1 MDRLSYLLGFT
12 FTFYVGRSITR
23 RRLRDMG
30 EKTLTNT
37 RKDFGQGMD
46 TTRGHFTV
54 HPTHRAVLF
63 FFNIHFSPSTGPG
76 RREGQDVAPGLQRGR
91 GPARD
96 PRAPFECGTTN
107 SLVGK
112 AGSELEKKEIL
123 KERRRMSQ
131 NDAITRLDPRET
143 IIMNRRDESRSRAQG
158 IPVFRTLKLNRSRNS
173 ENLKKKFTP

>member
-1 MDRLSYLLGFT
+1 MGAQRWKRESRRKIKSMYLSLVFLSLL
-12 FTFYVGRSITR
+12 V
-23 RRLRDMG
+23 
-30 EKTLTNT
+30 
-37 RKDFGQGMD
+37 
-46 TTRGHFTV
+46 
-54 HPTHRAVLF
+54 THRGVLF

-143 IIMNRRDESRSRAQG
+143 IIMVGGIKVFNFFLTFTELPRRIEITG
-158 IPVFRTLKLNRSRNS
+158 PGNS
-173 ENLKKKFTP
+173 SFSHS